1 LGARSVGGGAQ
12 TREITAMS
20 DRDDA
25 TAKGAGGTTVQPT
38 SRLPDLMFFQP
49 RLPGNTGSAVRLAA
63 VTGTRLH
70 LIEPL
75 GFDLDEPKLRRAG
88 LDYHDLATVEVHPS
102 LDAALAALPDRRVF
116 AFVTRATT
124 VYTEVI
130 YRPDDVLL
138 FGPETSDLTDDLP
151 AHPCISGRV
160 TIPMLPQRRSL
171 NLANA
176 ASVAIYEAWRQ
187 IGFVHGR

>member
-1 LGARSVGGGAQ
+1 MPDSVGATVNGAV
-12 TREITAMS
+12 
-20 DRDDA
+20 
-25 TAKGAGGTTVQPT
+25 GTTVRPT
-38 SRLPDLMFFQP
+38 SRLPHLMFFQP

-63 VTGTRLH
+63 VTGARLH

-75 GFDLDEPKLRRAG
+75 GFELDEPKLRRAG
-88 LDYHDLATVEVHPS
+88 LDYHDLATVEVHPN
-102 LDAALAALPDRRVF
+102 LDAALDVLPDARVF

-124 VYTEVI
+124 VYTEVG
-130 YRPDDVLL
+130 YRPGDVLL
-138 FGPETSDLTDDLP
+138 FGPETSDLSDDLL
-151 AHPCISGRV
+151 AHPRISGRV

-187 IGFVHGR
+187 IGFVYGR

>member
-1 LGARSVGGGAQ
+1 MPDSVG
-12 TREITAMS
+12 
-20 DRDDA
+20 A
-25 TAKGAGGTTVQPT
+25 TAKIVGETAAEST
-38 SRLPDLMFFQP
+38 SRLPHLMFFQP
-49 RLPGNTGSAVRLAA
+49 RLPSNTGNAVRLAA
-63 VTGTRLH
+63 VTGARLH

-88 LDYHDLATVEVHPS
+88 LDYHDLTTVEVHPS
-102 LDAALAALPDRRVF
+102 LDAALDALPEARVF

-124 VYTEVI
+124 LYTEVI

-138 FGPETSDLTDDLP
+138 FGPETSDLSDDVLD
-151 AHPCISGRV
+151 HPRISGRV

-176 ASVAIYEAWRQ
+176 ASIAIYEAWRQ
-187 IGFVHGR
+187 FGFANGP

>member
-1 LGARSVGGGAQ
+1 MPDRVGS
-12 TREITAMS
+12 TAN
-20 DRDDA
+20 
-25 TAKGAGGTTVQPT
+25 GAGQTTVRPT
-38 SRLPDLMFFQP
+38 PKLPHLMFLQP
-49 RLPGNTGSAVRLAA
+49 RLPGNTGNAVRLAA
-63 VTGTRLH
+63 VTGGQLH

-88 LDYHDLATVEVHPS
+88 LDYHDLATVEVHPGF
-102 LDAALAALPDRRVF
+102 DAALDVLPDGRVF

-124 VYTEVI
+124 LYTEVD

-138 FGPETSDLTDDLP
+138 FGPETNELSDDVLT
-151 AHPCISGRV
+151 HPRISGHV

-176 ASVAIYEAWRQ
+176 ASIAIYEAWRQ
-187 IGFVHGR
+187 AAFVHGL

>member
-1 LGARSVGGGAQ
+1 MPDPV
-12 TREITAMS
+12 
-20 DRDDA
+20 DA
-25 TAKGAGGTTVQPT
+25 TANGAGRMTVRPT
-38 SRLPDLMFFQP
+38 SRLPHLMFFQP

-63 VTGTRLH
+63 VTGARLH

-102 LDAALAALPDRRVF
+102 LDAGLDALPDGRVF

-124 VYTEVI
+124 VYTEVD
-130 YRPDDVLL
+130 YRPEDVLL
-138 FGPETSDLTDDLP
+138 FGPETSDLSDDVLG
-151 AHPCISGRV
+151 HPRISGRV

-176 ASVAIYEAWRQ
+176 ASIAIYEAWRQ
-187 IGFVHGR
+187 LGFVHGP

>member
-1 LGARSVGGGAQ
+1 
-12 TREITAMS
+12 MS
-20 DRDDA
+20 DRVDVA
-25 TAKGAGGTTVQPT
+25 ARIAGGTTVQPT
-38 SRLPDLMFFQP
+38 SRLPALMFFQP
-49 RLPGNTGSAVRLAA
+49 RLPGNTGSAIRLAA
-63 VTGTRLH
+63 VTGARLH

-102 LDAALAALPDRRVF
+102 LDAALDALPDGRVF
-116 AFVTRATT
+116 AFVTRAPT

-138 FGPETSDLTDDLP
+138 FGPETSDLSDDVL
-151 AHPCISGRV
+151 AHPRISARV

-176 ASVAIYEAWRQ
+176 ASIAIYEAWRQ